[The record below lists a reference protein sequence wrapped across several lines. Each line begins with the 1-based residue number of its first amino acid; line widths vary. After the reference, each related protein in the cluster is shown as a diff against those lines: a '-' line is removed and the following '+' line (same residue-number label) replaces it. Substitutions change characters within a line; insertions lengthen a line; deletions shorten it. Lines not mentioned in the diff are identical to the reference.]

1 MINQKLFEA
10 VRELANE
17 KELSNEDIEDIIK
30 ISLQTAYKKDHPNGL
45 CIVEANAENNS
56 LVINDVKKVVEELPT
71 EEIEHQEGEINYPLI
86 TLEEAKKI
94 KARCKVGDI
103 IKTSVNFADFSR
115 SAIQAT
121 KSILMQNI
129 KTKQRKQAYEHFSQL
144 QGEMI
149 TAIVS
154 NVLERG
160 VMLDLGFNVQSFL
173 PQSEVYDNEKLY
185 IGDKIRVYISS
196 VEEDTKGPKIR
207 VSRKDK
213 KLVERLLEKYIPEIK
228 DGTIVIKGLARDPGD
243 RSKVAVYS
251 ENPDVDAI
259 GACVGEAGNRIK
271 QIVSDLGGEK
281 IDLYKWSEDP
291 VELVSN
297 SLQPASVT
305 KVLEVNKEEKTSKV
319 VVPDEHLSLAIGK
332 QGQNVR
338 LAVQSCGYKIDIMPT
353 SEAFDQGLLI
363 TEDTRKK

>member
-1 MINQKLFEA
+1 MESYMA
-10 VRELANE
+10 
-17 KELSNEDIEDIIK
+17 
-30 ISLQTAYKKDHPNGL
+30 G
-45 CIVEANAENNS
+45 NA
-56 LVINDVKKVVEELPT
+56 
-71 EEIEHQEGEINYPLI
+71 
-86 TLEEAKKI
+86 
-94 KARCKVGDI
+94 
-103 IKTSVNFADFSR
+103 
-115 SAIQAT
+115 
-121 KSILMQNI
+121 
-129 KTKQRKQAYEHFSQL
+129 
-144 QGEMI
+144 
-149 TAIVS
+149 
-154 NVLERG
+154 
-160 VMLDLGFNVQSFL
+160 
-173 PQSEVYDNEKLY
+173 
-185 IGDKIRVYISS
+185 
-196 VEEDTKGPKIR
+196 
-207 VSRKDK
+207 
-213 KLVERLLEKYIPEIK
+213 VERLLEKYIPEIK
-228 DGTIVIKGLARDPGD
+228 DGTIIIKGLARDPGD

-281 IDLYKWSEDP
+281 IDLYKWSDDP

-305 KVLEVNKEEKTSKV
+305 KVLEVDKEAKTSKV